1 MKERKLSIR
10 EIIVLLIAVILLI
23 SATACRASKADQT
36 KENKKVKEIK
46 IGTMDLV
53 NPDLVARKEKYYEK
67 QLGIKVKIVKF
78 DSGKDVNTALAA
90 GSIDASEVGS
100 NPTALGIV
108 NSLNYDLIY
117 IGDIIGSAESLV
129 VKNNANVNSVSQLKG
144 KKIAVP
150 FASTSHYSLLNALKQ
165 AGLKESDVKLLD
177 LEPNDIHA
185 AWKRG
190 DIDAAYVWYP
200 VLNNLVKDGKI
211 LTGSDKLAKQGIFR
225 SMDDFVERMS
235 NKEVN
240 KRTLENFIKAGAL
253 DSLPG
258 NRRQKCMVAPE
269 MLDQK
274 NKEQSIK
281 DISEILNISESDAK
295 FQRNGFEW
303 IDGKKQLSKEYLGEN
318 IANVLK
324 NTADFLKE
332 QGSIKKSPTLK
343 EYKDHVQT
351 KYLKEALEK

>member
-1 MKERKLSIR
+1 MKERQLSIR

-53 NPDLVARKEKYYEK
+53 NPDLVARKGKYYEK
-67 QLGIKVKIVKF
+67 QLGVKVKIVKF

-90 GSIDASEVGS
+90 GSIDVSELGS
-100 NPTALGIV
+100 NPTALGIG
-108 NSLNYDLIY
+108 NGLNYDVIY

-211 LTGSDKLAKQGIFR
+211 LTGSDKLAKQGIITADLVVAR
-225 SMDDFVERMS
+225 RDFAKS
-235 NKEVN
+235 NKNLVV
-240 KRTLENFIKAGAL
+240 RYIKALNQAN
-253 DSLPG
+253 D
-258 NRRQKCMVAPE
+258 
-269 MLDQK
+269 LDQK

>member
-10 EIIVLLIAVILLI
+10 EIIVLLIATILLI

-90 GSIDASEVGS
+90 GSIDVSELGS
-100 NPTALGIV
+100 NPTALGIG
-108 NSLNYDLIY
+108 NGLNYDVIY

-211 LTGSDKLAKQGIFR
+211 LTGSDKLAKQGIITADLVVAR
-225 SMDDFVERMS
+225 RDFAKS
-235 NKEVN
+235 NKNLVV
-240 KRTLENFIKAGAL
+240 RYIKALNQAN
-253 DSLPG
+253 D
-258 NRRQKCMVAPE
+258 
-269 MLDQK
+269 LDQK

>member
-90 GSIDASEVGS
+90 GSIDASELGS
-100 NPTALGIV
+100 NPTALGIG
-108 NSLNYDLIY
+108 NGLNYDVIY

-211 LTGSDKLAKQGIFR
+211 LTGSHKLAKQGIITADLVVAR
-225 SMDDFVERMS
+225 RDFAKS
-235 NKEVN
+235 NKNLVV
-240 KRTLENFIKAGAL
+240 RYIKALNQAN
-253 DSLPG
+253 D
-258 NRRQKCMVAPE
+258 
-269 MLDQK
+269 LDQK

>member
-36 KENKKVKEIK
+36 KDNKKVKEIK

-90 GSIDASEVGS
+90 GSIDASELGS
-100 NPTALGIV
+100 NPTALGIG
-108 NSLNYDLIY
+108 NGLNYDVIY

-211 LTGSDKLAKQGIFR
+211 LTGSDKLAKQGIITADLVVAR
-225 SMDDFVERMS
+225 RDFAKS
-235 NKEVN
+235 NKNLVV
-240 KRTLENFIKAGAL
+240 RYIKALNQAN
-253 DSLPG
+253 D
-258 NRRQKCMVAPE
+258 
-269 MLDQK
+269 LDQK

>member
-10 EIIVLLIAVILLI
+10 EIIVLLIATILLI

-67 QLGIKVKIVKF
+67 QLGVKVKIVKF

-90 GSIDASEVGS
+90 GSIDVSELGS
-100 NPTALGIV
+100 NPTALGIG
-108 NSLNYDLIY
+108 NGLNYDVIY

-211 LTGSDKLAKQGIFR
+211 LTGSDKLAKQGIITADLVVAR
-225 SMDDFVERMS
+225 RDFAKS
-235 NKEVN
+235 NKNLVVCY
-240 KRTLENFIKAGAL
+240 IKALNQAN
-253 DSLPG
+253 D
-258 NRRQKCMVAPE
+258 
-269 MLDQK
+269 LDQK

-281 DISEILNISESDAK
+281 DIAEILNISESDAK

>member
-78 DSGKDVNTALAA
+78 DSGKDVNIALAA
-90 GSIDASEVGS
+90 GSIDASELGS
-100 NPTALGIV
+100 NPTALGIG
-108 NSLNYDLIY
+108 NGLNYDVIY

-211 LTGSDKLAKQGIFR
+211 LTGSDKLAKQGIITADLVVAR
-225 SMDDFVERMS
+225 RDFAKS
-235 NKEVN
+235 NKNLVV
-240 KRTLENFIKAGAL
+240 RYIKALNQAN
-253 DSLPG
+253 D
-258 NRRQKCMVAPE
+258 
-269 MLDQK
+269 LDQK

>member
-67 QLGIKVKIVKF
+67 QLGVKVKIVKF

-90 GSIDASEVGS
+90 GSIDVSELGS
-100 NPTALGIV
+100 NPTALGIG
-108 NSLNYDLIY
+108 NGLNYDVIY

-185 AWKRG
+185 A
-190 DIDAAYVWYP
+190 YVWYP

-211 LTGSDKLAKQGIFR
+211 LTGSDKLAKQGIITADLVVAR
-225 SMDDFVERMS
+225 RDFAKS
-235 NKEVN
+235 NKNLVV
-240 KRTLENFIKAGAL
+240 RYIKALNQAN
-253 DSLPG
+253 D
-258 NRRQKCMVAPE
+258 
-269 MLDQK
+269 LDQK

>member
-67 QLGIKVKIVKF
+67 QLGVKVKIVKF

-90 GSIDASEVGS
+90 GSIDVSELGS
-100 NPTALGIV
+100 NPTALGIG
-108 NSLNYDLIY
+108 NGLNYDVIY

-150 FASTSHYSLLNALKQ
+150 FAATSHYSLLNALKQ

-211 LTGSDKLAKQGIFR
+211 LTGSDKLAKQGIITADLVVAR
-225 SMDDFVERMS
+225 RDFAKS
-235 NKEVN
+235 NKNLVV
-240 KRTLENFIKAGAL
+240 RYIKALNQAN
-253 DSLPG
+253 D
-258 NRRQKCMVAPE
+258 
-269 MLDQK
+269 LDQK

>member
-1 MKERKLSIR
+1 MRGRKT
-10 EIIVLLIAVILLI
+10 IVLLIAVILLI
-23 SATACRASKADQT
+23 GVTACKASKT
-36 KENKKVKEIK
+36 NKKQTTKKTQEIK

-53 NPDLVARKEKYYEK
+53 NPDLIARKEKYYEK
-67 QLGIKVKIVKF
+67 QLGVKVKIVKF

-90 GSIDASEVGS
+90 GSIDVSELGS
-100 NPTALGIV
+100 NPTALGIG
-108 NSLNYDLIY
+108 NGLQYDVIY

-129 VKNNANVNSVSQLKG
+129 AKNSSNINSINDLKG

-150 FASTSHYSLLNALKQ
+150 FASTSHYSLLNALKK
-165 AGLKESDVKLLD
+165 AGIKENDVKLLD

-211 LTGSDKLAKQGIFR
+211 LTGSDKLAKSGIITADLVVAR
-225 SMDDFVERMS
+225 RDFAKA
-235 NKEVN
+235 NKKLVVSY
-240 KRTLENFIKAGAL
+240 IKALNEA
-253 DSLPG
+253 
-258 NRRQKCMVAPE
+258 NK
-269 MLDQK
+269 LDQE

-281 DISEILNISESDAK
+281 DIASILNISESDAK

-303 IDGKKQLSKEYLGEN
+303 VDGKKQLEKEYLGEN
-318 IANVLK
+318 IAKVLK

-332 QGSIKKSPTLK
+332 QGSIKKSPSLK
-343 EYKDHVQT
+343 KYKDHVQT
-351 KYLKEALEK
+351 KYLEEALKE

>member
-90 GSIDASEVGS
+90 GSIDASELGS
-100 NPTALGIV
+100 NPTALGIG
-108 NSLNYDLIY
+108 NGLNYDVIY

-190 DIDAAYVWYP
+190 DIDAAYVWYS

-211 LTGSDKLAKQGIFR
+211 LTGSDKLAKQGIITADLVVAR
-225 SMDDFVERMS
+225 RDFAKS
-235 NKEVN
+235 NKNLVV
-240 KRTLENFIKAGAL
+240 RYIKALNQAN
-253 DSLPG
+253 D
-258 NRRQKCMVAPE
+258 
-269 MLDQK
+269 LDQK

>member
-1 MKERKLSIR
+1 MKERKLSIK
-10 EIIVLLIAVILLI
+10 EIIVLLIAAILLI
-23 SATACRASKADQT
+23 SATACRASKTDQT

-53 NPDLVARKEKYYEK
+53 NPDLLARKEKYYEK
-67 QLGIKVKIVKF
+67 QLGVKVKIVKF

-90 GSIDASEVGS
+90 GSIDVSELGS
-100 NPTALGIV
+100 NPTALGIG
-108 NSLNYDLIY
+108 NGLDYDVIY

-129 VKNNANVNSVSQLKG
+129 VKNSSNVNSVSQLKG

-211 LTGSDKLAKQGIFR
+211 LTGSDKLAKQGIITADLVVAR
-225 SMDDFVERMS
+225 RDFAKS
-235 NKEVN
+235 NKDLVV
-240 KRTLENFIKAGAL
+240 RYIKALNQAN
-253 DSLPG
+253 D
-258 NRRQKCMVAPE
+258 
-269 MLDQK
+269 LDQK

-281 DISEILNISESDAK
+281 DIAKTLNISESDAK

-303 IDGKKQLSKEYLGEN
+303 VDGKKQLSKEYLGEN

-332 QGSIKKSPTLK
+332 QGSIKKSPSLK
-343 EYKDHVQT
+343 EYKDHVQM
-351 KYLKEALEK
+351 KYLKEALEE

>member
-67 QLGIKVKIVKF
+67 QLGVKVKIVKF

-90 GSIDASEVGS
+90 GSIDVSELGS
-100 NPTALGIV
+100 NPTALGIG
-108 NSLNYDLIY
+108 NGLNYDVIY

-190 DIDAAYVWYP
+190 DIDAAYVWYS

-211 LTGSDKLAKQGIFR
+211 LTGSDKLAKQGIITADLVVAR
-225 SMDDFVERMS
+225 RDFAKS
-235 NKEVN
+235 NKNLVV
-240 KRTLENFIKAGAL
+240 RYIKALNQAN
-253 DSLPG
+253 D
-258 NRRQKCMVAPE
+258 
-269 MLDQK
+269 LDQK

-351 KYLKEALEK
+351 KYLKEALEKQEMRQ

>member
-67 QLGIKVKIVKF
+67 QLGVKVKIVKF

-90 GSIDASEVGS
+90 GSIDVSELGS
-100 NPTALGIV
+100 NPTPLGIG
-108 NSLNYDLIY
+108 NGLNYDVIY

-211 LTGSDKLAKQGIFR
+211 LTGSDKLAKQGIITADLVVAR
-225 SMDDFVERMS
+225 RDFAKS
-235 NKEVN
+235 NKNLVV
-240 KRTLENFIKAGAL
+240 RYIKALNQAN
-253 DSLPG
+253 D
-258 NRRQKCMVAPE
+258 
-269 MLDQK
+269 LDQK

>member
-53 NPDLVARKEKYYEK
+53 NPDLVAGKEKYYEK
-67 QLGIKVKIVKF
+67 QLGVKVKIVKF

-90 GSIDASEVGS
+90 GSIDVSELGS
-100 NPTALGIV
+100 NPTALGIG
-108 NSLNYDLIY
+108 NGLNYDVIY

-211 LTGSDKLAKQGIFR
+211 LTGSDKLAKQGIITADLVVAR
-225 SMDDFVERMS
+225 RDFAKS
-235 NKEVN
+235 NKNLVV
-240 KRTLENFIKAGAL
+240 RYIKALNQAN
-253 DSLPG
+253 D
-258 NRRQKCMVAPE
+258 
-269 MLDQK
+269 LDQK

>member
-67 QLGIKVKIVKF
+67 QLGVKVKIVEF

-90 GSIDASEVGS
+90 GSIDVSELGS
-100 NPTALGIV
+100 NPTALGIG
-108 NSLNYDLIY
+108 NGLNYDVIY

-211 LTGSDKLAKQGIFR
+211 LTGSDKLAKQGIITADLVVAR
-225 SMDDFVERMS
+225 RDFAKS
-235 NKEVN
+235 NKNLVV
-240 KRTLENFIKAGAL
+240 RYIKALNQAN
-253 DSLPG
+253 D
-258 NRRQKCMVAPE
+258 
-269 MLDQK
+269 LDQK

>member
-90 GSIDASEVGS
+90 GSIDASELGS
-100 NPTALGIV
+100 NPTALGIG
-108 NSLNYDLIY
+108 NGLNYDVIY

-144 KKIAVP
+144 KKIAVQ

-211 LTGSDKLAKQGIFR
+211 LTGSDKLAKQGIITADLVVAR
-225 SMDDFVERMS
+225 RDFAKS
-235 NKEVN
+235 NKNLVV
-240 KRTLENFIKAGAL
+240 RYIKALNQANDL
-253 DSLPG
+253 D
-258 NRRQKCMVAPE
+258 K
-269 MLDQK
+269 K

>member
-67 QLGIKVKIVKF
+67 QLGVKVKIVKF

-90 GSIDASEVGS
+90 GSIDVSELGS
-100 NPTALGIV
+100 NPTALGIG
-108 NSLNYDLIY
+108 NGLNYDVIY

-185 AWKRG
+185 EWKRG

-211 LTGSDKLAKQGIFR
+211 LTGSDKLAKQGIITADLVVAR
-225 SMDDFVERMS
+225 RDFAKS
-235 NKEVN
+235 NKNLVV
-240 KRTLENFIKAGAL
+240 RYIKALNQAN
-253 DSLPG
+253 D
-258 NRRQKCMVAPE
+258 
-269 MLDQK
+269 LDQK

>member
-67 QLGIKVKIVKF
+67 QLGVKVKIVKF

-90 GSIDASEVGS
+90 GSIDVSELGS
-100 NPTALGIV
+100 NPTALGIG
-108 NSLNYDLIY
+108 NGLNYDVIY

-211 LTGSDKLAKQGIFR
+211 LTGSDKLAKQGIITADLVVAR
-225 SMDDFVERMS
+225 RDFAKS
-235 NKEVN
+235 NKNLVV
-240 KRTLENFIKAGAL
+240 RYIMAL
-253 DSLPG
+253 NQAND
-258 NRRQKCMVAPE
+258 
-269 MLDQK
+269 LDQK

>member
-67 QLGIKVKIVKF
+67 QLGVKVKIVKF

-90 GSIDASEVGS
+90 GSIDVSELGS
-100 NPTALGIV
+100 NPTALGIG
-108 NSLNYDLIY
+108 NGLNYDVIY

-190 DIDAAYVWYP
+190 DIDASYVCYS

-211 LTGSDKLAKQGIFR
+211 LTGSDKLAKQGIITADLVVAR
-225 SMDDFVERMS
+225 RDFAKS
-235 NKEVN
+235 NKNLVV
-240 KRTLENFIKAGAL
+240 RYIKALNQAN
-253 DSLPG
+253 D
-258 NRRQKCMVAPE
+258 
-269 MLDQK
+269 LDQK

>member
-53 NPDLVARKEKYYEK
+53 NPDLVARKGKYYEK
-67 QLGIKVKIVKF
+67 QLGVKVKIVKF

-90 GSIDASEVGS
+90 GSIDVSELGS
-100 NPTALGIV
+100 NPTALGIG
-108 NSLNYDLIY
+108 NGLNYDVIY

-211 LTGSDKLAKQGIFR
+211 LTGSDKLAKQGIITADLVVAR
-225 SMDDFVERMS
+225 RDFAKS
-235 NKEVN
+235 NKNLVV
-240 KRTLENFIKAGAL
+240 RYIKALNQAN
-253 DSLPG
+253 D
-258 NRRQKCMVAPE
+258 
-269 MLDQK
+269 LDQK

-303 IDGKKQLSKEYLGEN
+303 IDGKKQISKEYLGEN

>member
-46 IGTMDLV
+46 IGTMDFV

-90 GSIDASEVGS
+90 GSIDASELGS
-100 NPTALGIV
+100 NPTALGIG
-108 NSLNYDLIY
+108 NGLNYDVIY

-211 LTGSDKLAKQGIFR
+211 LTGSDKLAKQGIITADLVVAR
-225 SMDDFVERMS
+225 RDFAKS
-235 NKEVN
+235 NKNLVV
-240 KRTLENFIKAGAL
+240 RYIKALNQAN
-253 DSLPG
+253 D
-258 NRRQKCMVAPE
+258 
-269 MLDQK
+269 LDQK

>member
-90 GSIDASEVGS
+90 GSIDASELGS
-100 NPTALGIV
+100 NPTALGIG
-108 NSLNYDLIY
+108 NGLNYDVIY

-211 LTGSDKLAKQGIFR
+211 LTGSDKLAKQGIITADLVVAR
-225 SMDDFVERMS
+225 RDFAKS
-235 NKEVN
+235 NKNLVV
-240 KRTLENFIKAGAL
+240 RYIKALNQAN
-253 DSLPG
+253 D
-258 NRRQKCMVAPE
+258 
-269 MLDQK
+269 LDQK

-303 IDGKKQLSKEYLGEN
+303 IDGKEQLSKEYLGEN

>member
-67 QLGIKVKIVKF
+67 QLGVKVKIVKF

-90 GSIDASEVGS
+90 GSIDVSELGS
-100 NPTALGIV
+100 NPTALGIG
-108 NSLNYDLIY
+108 NGLNYDVIY
-117 IGDIIGSAESLV
+117 IGDIIGSSESLV

-211 LTGSDKLAKQGIFR
+211 LTGSDKLAKQGIITADLVVAR
-225 SMDDFVERMS
+225 RDFAKS
-235 NKEVN
+235 NKNLVV
-240 KRTLENFIKAGAL
+240 RYIKALNQAN
-253 DSLPG
+253 D
-258 NRRQKCMVAPE
+258 
-269 MLDQK
+269 LDQK

-281 DISEILNISESDAK
+281 DIAEILNISESDAK

-303 IDGKKQLSKEYLGEN
+303 IDGKKQISKEYLGEN

>member
-1 MKERKLSIR
+1 MKERNFTTKKILIF
-10 EIIVLLIAVILLI
+10 LIAAILLVG
-23 SATACRASKADQT
+23 ATACRASKASTT
-36 KENKKVKEIK
+36 KETKKTNEIR

-53 NPDLVARKEKYYEK
+53 NPDLIARKEKYYEK
-67 QLGIKVKIVKF
+67 QLGVKVKIVKF

-90 GSIDASEVGS
+90 GSIDVSELGS
-100 NPTALGIV
+100 NPTALGIG
-108 NSLNYDLIY
+108 NGLKYDVIY

-129 VKNNANVNSVSQLKG
+129 VKNSANVNSVSQLKG

-165 AGLKESDVKLLD
+165 AGVKESDVKLLD

-211 LTGSDKLAKQGIFR
+211 LTGSDKLAKKGIITADLVVAR
-225 SMDDFVERMS
+225 RDFAKS
-235 NKEVN
+235 NKNLVV
-240 KRTLENFIKAGAL
+240 RYIKALNQA
-253 DSLPG
+253 
-258 NRRQKCMVAPE
+258 NK
-269 MLDQK
+269 LDQK
-274 NKEQSIK
+274 NKTQSIK
-281 DISEILNISESDAK
+281 DIAEILNISESDAK

-303 IDGKKQLSKEYLGEN
+303 VDGKKQLEKEYLGEN

-351 KYLKEALEK
+351 KYLEEALKE

>member
-67 QLGIKVKIVKF
+67 QLGVKVKIVKF

-90 GSIDASEVGS
+90 GSIDVSELGS
-100 NPTALGIV
+100 NPTALGIG
-108 NSLNYDLIY
+108 NGLNYDVIY

-211 LTGSDKLAKQGIFR
+211 LTGSDKLAKQGIITADLVVAR
-225 SMDDFVERMS
+225 RDFAKS
-235 NKEVN
+235 NKNLVV
-240 KRTLENFIKAGAL
+240 RYIKALNQA
-253 DSLPG
+253 
-258 NRRQKCMVAPE
+258 KI
-269 MLDQK
+269 LDQK

>member
-90 GSIDASEVGS
+90 GSIDASELGS
-100 NPTALGIV
+100 NPTALGIG
-108 NSLNYDLIY
+108 NGLNYDVIY

-185 AWKRG
+185 EWKLG

-211 LTGSDKLAKQGIFR
+211 LTGSDKLAKQGIITADLVVAR
-225 SMDDFVERMS
+225 RDFAKS
-235 NKEVN
+235 NKNLVV
-240 KRTLENFIKAGAL
+240 RYIKALNQAN
-253 DSLPG
+253 D
-258 NRRQKCMVAPE
+258 
-269 MLDQK
+269 LDQK

>member
-90 GSIDASEVGS
+90 GSIDASELGS
-100 NPTALGIV
+100 NPTALGIG
-108 NSLNYDLIY
+108 NGLNYDVIY

-211 LTGSDKLAKQGIFR
+211 LTGSDKLAKQGIITADLVVAR
-225 SMDDFVERMS
+225 RDFAKSIKNLVVRY
-235 NKEVN
+235 
-240 KRTLENFIKAGAL
+240 IKALNQAN
-253 DSLPG
+253 D
-258 NRRQKCMVAPE
+258 
-269 MLDQK
+269 LDQK

>member
-23 SATACRASKADQT
+23 RATACRASKADQT

-90 GSIDASEVGS
+90 GSIDASELGS
-100 NPTALGIV
+100 NPTALGIG
-108 NSLNYDLIY
+108 NGLNYDVIY

-211 LTGSDKLAKQGIFR
+211 LTGSDKLAKQGIITADLVVAR
-225 SMDDFVERMS
+225 RDFAKS
-235 NKEVN
+235 NKNLVV
-240 KRTLENFIKAGAL
+240 RYIKALNQAN
-253 DSLPG
+253 D
-258 NRRQKCMVAPE
+258 
-269 MLDQK
+269 LDQK

>member
-53 NPDLVARKEKYYEK
+53 NPDLVARKGKYYEK
-67 QLGIKVKIVKF
+67 QLGVKVKIVKF

-90 GSIDASEVGS
+90 GSIDVSELGS
-100 NPTALGIV
+100 NPTALGIG
-108 NSLNYDLIY
+108 NGLNYDVIY

-211 LTGSDKLAKQGIFR
+211 LTGSDKLAKQGIITADLVVAR
-225 SMDDFVERMS
+225 RDFAKS
-235 NKEVN
+235 NKNLVV
-240 KRTLENFIKAGAL
+240 RYIKALNQAN
-253 DSLPG
+253 D
-258 NRRQKCMVAPE
+258 
-269 MLDQK
+269 LDQK

>member
-90 GSIDASEVGS
+90 GSIDASELGS
-100 NPTALGIV
+100 NPTALGIGIG
-108 NSLNYDLIY
+108 LNYDVIY

-211 LTGSDKLAKQGIFR
+211 LTGSDKLAKQGIITADLVVAR
-225 SMDDFVERMS
+225 RDFAKS
-235 NKEVN
+235 NKNLVV
-240 KRTLENFIKAGAL
+240 RYIKALNQAN
-253 DSLPG
+253 D
-258 NRRQKCMVAPE
+258 
-269 MLDQK
+269 LDQK

>member
-90 GSIDASEVGS
+90 GSIDTSELGS
-100 NPTALGIV
+100 NPTALGIG
-108 NSLNYDLIY
+108 NGLNYDVIY

-211 LTGSDKLAKQGIFR
+211 LTGSDKLAKQGIITADLVVAR
-225 SMDDFVERMS
+225 RDFAKS
-235 NKEVN
+235 NKNLVV
-240 KRTLENFIKAGAL
+240 RYIKALNQAN
-253 DSLPG
+253 D
-258 NRRQKCMVAPE
+258 
-269 MLDQK
+269 LDQK

>member
-90 GSIDASEVGS
+90 GSIDASELGS
-100 NPTALGIV
+100 NPTALGIG
-108 NSLNYDLIY
+108 NGLNYDVIY

-150 FASTSHYSLLNALKQ
+150 FASTSQYSLLNALKH

-211 LTGSDKLAKQGIFR
+211 LTGSDKLAKQGIITADLVVAR
-225 SMDDFVERMS
+225 RDFAKS
-235 NKEVN
+235 NKNLVV
-240 KRTLENFIKAGAL
+240 RYIKALNQAN
-253 DSLPG
+253 D
-258 NRRQKCMVAPE
+258 
-269 MLDQK
+269 LDQK

>member
-10 EIIVLLIAVILLI
+10 EIIVLLIAAILLI

-46 IGTMDLV
+46 IGTIDLV

-67 QLGIKVKIVKF
+67 QLGVKVKIVKF

-90 GSIDASEVGS
+90 GSIDVSELGS
-100 NPTALGIV
+100 NPTALGIG
-108 NSLNYDLIY
+108 NGLNYDVIY

-211 LTGSDKLAKQGIFR
+211 LTGSDKLAKQGIITADLVVAR
-225 SMDDFVERMS
+225 RDFAKS
-235 NKEVN
+235 NKNLVV
-240 KRTLENFIKAGAL
+240 RYIKALNQAN
-253 DSLPG
+253 D
-258 NRRQKCMVAPE
+258 
-269 MLDQK
+269 LDQK

-281 DISEILNISESDAK
+281 DIAEILNISESDAK

-303 IDGKKQLSKEYLGEN
+303 IDGKKQLRKEYLGEN
-318 IANVLK
+318 IVNVLK

>member
-1 MKERKLSIR
+1 MRGRKTI
-10 EIIVLLIAVILLI
+10 LLLTAVILLI
-23 SATACRASKADQT
+23 GVTACKASKT
-36 KENKKVKEIK
+36 NKKQTTKKTQEIK

-53 NPDLVARKEKYYEK
+53 NPDLIARKEKYYEK
-67 QLGIKVKIVKF
+67 QLGVKVKIVKF

-90 GSIDASEVGS
+90 GSIDVSELGS
-100 NPTALGIV
+100 NPTALGIG
-108 NSLNYDLIY
+108 NGLSYDVIY

-129 VKNNANVNSVSQLKG
+129 VKNSSNINSINDLKG

-150 FASTSHYSLLNALKQ
+150 FASTSHYSLLNALKE
-165 AGLKESDVKLLD
+165 AGIKESDVKLLD

-211 LTGSDKLAKQGIFR
+211 ITGSDKLAKSGIITADLVVAR
-225 SMDDFVERMS
+225 RDFAKS
-235 NKEVN
+235 NKKLVVSY
-240 KRTLENFIKAGAL
+240 IKALNEA
-253 DSLPG
+253 
-258 NRRQKCMVAPE
+258 NK
-269 MLDQK
+269 LDQE

-281 DISEILNISESDAK
+281 DIASILNISESDAK

-303 IDGKKQLSKEYLGEN
+303 VDGKKQLEKEYLGEN
-318 IANVLK
+318 IAKVLK

-332 QGSIKKSPTLK
+332 QGSIKKSPSLK

-351 KYLKEALEK
+351 KYLEEALKE